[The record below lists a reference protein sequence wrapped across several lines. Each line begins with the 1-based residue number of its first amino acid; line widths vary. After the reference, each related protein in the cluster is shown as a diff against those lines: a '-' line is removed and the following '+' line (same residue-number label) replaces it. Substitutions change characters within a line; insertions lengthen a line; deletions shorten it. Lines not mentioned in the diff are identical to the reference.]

1 VIYTHTLTEGP
12 AEQSRKGLDMT
23 RQEVE
28 ELFARRLEALA
39 RRDSAALAML
49 FSADGVIESP
59 TAGGTV
65 HGRRAIEQVYRAW
78 FTAFPDVTFTAEDAL
93 LIDGDRVAQRL
104 MSAGTDTGGF
114 LNLPPT
120 GKAFRVPLV
129 LLCRVA
135 DNKIVHERR
144 IYDFTGMLI
153 QIGVLKAKPGQ

>member
-1 VIYTHTLTEGP
+1 
-12 AEQSRKGLDMT
+12 
-23 RQEVE
+23 
-28 ELFARRLEALA
+28 
-39 RRDSAALAML
+39 
-49 FSADGVIESP
+49 
-59 TAGGTV
+59 
-65 HGRRAIEQVYRAW
+65 
-78 FTAFPDVTFTAEDAL
+78 VTFTAEDAL

>member
-1 VIYTHTLTEGP
+1 
-12 AEQSRKGLDMT
+12 MT
-23 RQEVE
+23 RQDVD
-28 ELFARRLEALA
+28 ELFARRQQAIA

-49 FSADGVIESP
+49 HSADGVLESP

-65 HGRRAIEQVYRAW
+65 RGRRAIEEVYRAW
-78 FTAFPDVTFTAEDAL
+78 FTAFPDVKFSADDEL

-104 MSAGTDTGGF
+104 TISGTDTGGF

-129 LLCRVA
+129 LLCTLA